1 MSITI
6 NHETNALTATSGS
19 VTVNGEVPGPTLV
32 SGTSIKTINSI
43 SLLGSGDVAL
53 FTGGLVK
60 VQVVATLPGSPDA
73 TTLYI
78 VTGV

>member
-19 VTVNGEVPGPTLV
+19 VTVNGAVPGPTLV
-32 SGTSIKTINSI
+32 SGTSIKTVNST
-43 SLLGSGDVAL
+43 SLLGSGDIPL
-53 FTGGLVK
+53 FAGGLTSVE
-60 VQVVATLPGSPDA
+60 VVTALPGSPVA